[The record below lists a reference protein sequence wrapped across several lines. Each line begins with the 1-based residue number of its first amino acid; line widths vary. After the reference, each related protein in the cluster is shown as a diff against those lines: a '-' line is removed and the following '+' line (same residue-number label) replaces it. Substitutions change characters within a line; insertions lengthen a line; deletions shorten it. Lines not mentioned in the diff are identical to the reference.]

1 MSQFLLVVFDGL
13 RPDMVRPDTTPN
25 LLRFAALGTR
35 FTRARSVFPSETRVC
50 SATVATGCLPRRHG
64 LVANRIPHPRD
75 ATRSIDTGQMTLL
88 RALEQE
94 TGAPLLDAPTLAS
107 ILAAAGRDFAVYS
120 TGTTGQTY
128 VLNPAA
134 DALGQVTLSAHGPE
148 FCSAAGRALLATL
161 EPPPKAPA
169 ERAVWIAD
177 MWRTR
182 ILPNPPAASVLW
194 LCEPDTSGHYDGL
207 GSEAQLIALRAAD
220 AAFGR
225 LIDDWQAGPAR
236 ETLSIMVASDHG
248 HAAISGLT
256 SILPRLTG
264 GPAEGVAVLPGSSCA
279 LSWPEATGPRI
290 GELAAWLTRQ
300 DWVGSVFAAD
310 GIDMPEGVLPRS
322 ILLADHARAAPVLF
336 TLRASDAATAPGL
349 PGSTLYDGNLPIGGG
364 THGGLLPS
372 ELHTVMMLA
381 GPGVRT
387 AALSDWPAGLTDIAP
402 TVLTLLGLPGA
413 AAMDGR
419 ILAEAT
425 DPNASFAATPA
436 SESWEAATHGYTQ
449 RLART
454 RFGRHVYI
462 DGGARG

>member
-25 LLRFAALGTR
+25 LVRFAALGTR

-50 SATVATGCLPRRHG
+50 SASVATGCLPRRHG

-75 ATRSIDTGQMTLL
+75 AARSIDTGQMKLL
-88 RALEQE
+88 RDLEQE
-94 TGAPLLDAPTLAS
+94 TGAPLLDAPTLAA
-107 ILAAAGRDFAVYS
+107 ILAAAGHDFAVYS

-128 VLNPAA
+128 VLNPQA

-148 FCSAAGRALLATL
+148 FCSEAGRRLLATL
-161 EPPPKAPA
+161 DPPPKAPA
-169 ERAVWIAD
+169 ERAPWITD

-182 ILPNPPAASVLW
+182 ILPNPPAASILW

-207 GSEAQLIALRAAD
+207 GSPGQLAALRAAD

-225 LIDDWQAGPAR
+225 LIDAWQASPAR
-236 ETLSIMVASDHG
+236 DTLTIAVASDHG

-256 SILPRLTG
+256 SVLPRLAHT
-264 GPAEGVAVLPGSSCA
+264 PAEGVTFLPGSSCA
-279 LSWPEATGPRI
+279 FTWPDASGPRI
-290 GELAAWLTRQ
+290 AALAHWLTGQ
-300 DWVGSVFAAD
+300 DWVGNVFAAD

-322 ILLADHARAAPVLF
+322 ILLADHKRAAPILF
-336 TLRASDAATAPGL
+336 TLRASDAATVPGL
-349 PGSTLYDGNLPIGGG
+349 PGSTLYDGNLPVGGG
-364 THGGLLPS
+364 THGGLLPA
-372 ELHTVMMLA
+372 ELHTVLMWA
-381 GPGVRT
+381 GPTVRPAT
-387 AALSDWPAGLTDIAP
+387 MSDLPAGLTDIAP

-419 ILAEAT
+419 ILAEAF
-425 DPNASFAATPA
+425 DAAATFPAIPA
-436 SESWEAATHGYTQ
+436 SESWEAATNDYTQ

-454 RFGRHVYI
+454 RFGQHTYI